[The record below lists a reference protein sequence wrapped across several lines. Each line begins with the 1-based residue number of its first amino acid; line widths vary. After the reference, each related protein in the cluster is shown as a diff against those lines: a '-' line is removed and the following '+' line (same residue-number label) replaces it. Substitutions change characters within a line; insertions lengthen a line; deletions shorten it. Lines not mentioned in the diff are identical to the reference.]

1 MNKKN
6 QYTDSVKETLILT
19 LAVAIIAAAVYFF
32 LVPSHA
38 SVSSISGLGIIL
50 ALIMVTVTGC
60 DYTLEEKRE
69 MKRYEKQGRE
79 NAKNYIR
86 EKYGIDAKIT
96 EINCEK
102 YSSSPVPDFFPAPTG
117 NVFVKMKY
125 KGADFLVAISGQKKN
140 TDGLDNYQ
148 FQEIATAFAQEMYNI
163 TGLHAESAYV
173 CYGEYG
179 TVKDEKNGM
188 IHTFYD
194 GENLAEVLQKESAR
208 AVVSYANQDVEQI
221 PVSQISQKT
230 GVDTILLT
238 DYESREAYQTVRCP
252 YYNLA
257 GWPIENGIENQLY
270 LMNGYRVVGAGED
283 TYVKCEKKIQDDIIL
298 ITENPKDQIILE
310 KTSLDSQENWN
321 GNGFIDAKQVASAYA
336 FDTNSEKVY
345 VYFPV
350 EKLDTKE
357 VKEAQ
362 LVKQY
367 QYKGETCYDNI
378 ISKVTDDGKYIHGI
392 VYTRDETE
400 IKISVFIDK

>member
-1 MNKKN
+1 MRGWIGRRCMGKRK
-6 QYTDSVKETLILT
+6 
-19 LAVAIIAAAVYFF
+19 AVYWI
-32 LVPSHA
+32 L
-38 SVSSISGLGIIL
+38 L

-60 DYTLEEKRE
+60 GYTLEEKRE

-102 YSSSPVPDFFPAPTG
+102 YSSSPVPDFFPSPTG

-179 TVKDEKNGM
+179 TVKDKKNGM

-208 AVVSYANQDVEQI
+208 AVVSYADQDVEQI
-221 PVSQISQKT
+221 HVSQISQKT

-310 KTSLDSQENWN
+310 KTSLDSQKNWN

-400 IKISVFIDK
+400 IKISVFIDQ

>member
-1 MNKKN
+1 MRGWIGRRCMGKRK
-6 QYTDSVKETLILT
+6 
-19 LAVAIIAAAVYFF
+19 AVYWI
-32 LVPSHA
+32 L
-38 SVSSISGLGIIL
+38 L

-60 DYTLEEKRE
+60 GYTLEEKRE

-102 YSSSPVPDFFPAPTG
+102 YSSSPVPDFFPSPTG

-148 FQEIATAFAQEMYNI
+148 FQEIATVFAQEMYNI

-283 TYVKCEKKIQDDIIL
+283 TYVKCEKKIQDEIIL

-400 IKISVFIDK
+400 IKISVFIDQ

>member
-1 MNKKN
+1 MRGWIGRRCMGKRK
-6 QYTDSVKETLILT
+6 
-19 LAVAIIAAAVYFF
+19 AVYWI
-32 LVPSHA
+32 L
-38 SVSSISGLGIIL
+38 L

-60 DYTLEEKRE
+60 GYTLEEKRE

-102 YSSSPVPDFFPAPTG
+102 YSSSPVPDFFPSPTG
-117 NVFVKMKY
+117 YVFVKMKY
-125 KGADFLVAISGQKKN
+125 KEADFLVAISGQKKN

-148 FQEIATAFAQEMYNI
+148 FREIATAFAQEMYNI

-221 PVSQISQKT
+221 PVSQIRQKT

-321 GNGFIDAKQVASAYA
+321 GNGFIDAKQVASAYT

>member
-1 MNKKN
+1 MRGWIGRRCMGKRK
-6 QYTDSVKETLILT
+6 
-19 LAVAIIAAAVYFF
+19 AVYWI
-32 LVPSHA
+32 L
-38 SVSSISGLGIIL
+38 L

-60 DYTLEEKRE
+60 GYTLEEKRE

-125 KGADFLVAISGQKKN
+125 EGADFLVAISGQKKN

>member
-1 MNKKN
+1 MRGWIGRRCMGKRK
-6 QYTDSVKETLILT
+6 
-19 LAVAIIAAAVYFF
+19 AVYWLF
-32 LVPSHA
+32 
-38 SVSSISGLGIIL
+38 L

-60 DYTLEEKRE
+60 GYTLEEKRE

-321 GNGFIDAKQVASAYA
+321 GNGFIDAKQVASAYT

-345 VYFPV
+345 AYFPV

-400 IKISVFIDK
+400 IKISVFIDQ

>member
-1 MNKKN
+1 MRGWIGRRCMGKRK
-6 QYTDSVKETLILT
+6 
-19 LAVAIIAAAVYFF
+19 AVYWI
-32 LVPSHA
+32 L
-38 SVSSISGLGIIL
+38 L

-60 DYTLEEKRE
+60 GYTLEEKRE

-102 YSSSPVPDFFPAPTG
+102 YSSSPVPDFFPSPTG

-125 KGADFLVAISGQKKN
+125 KVADFLVAISGQKKN

-321 GNGFIDAKQVASAYA
+321 GNGFIDAKQVASAYT

>member
-1 MNKKN
+1 MRGWIGRRCMGKRK
-6 QYTDSVKETLILT
+6 
-19 LAVAIIAAAVYFF
+19 AVYWT
-32 LVPSHA
+32 L
-38 SVSSISGLGIIL
+38 L
-50 ALIMVTVTGC
+50 ALIVVTVTGC
-60 DYTLEEKRE
+60 GYTLEEKRE

-102 YSSSPVPDFFPAPTG
+102 YSSSPVPDFFPSPTG

-125 KGADFLVAISGQKKN
+125 KGAEFLVAISGQKKN

-298 ITENPKDQIILE
+298 ITENPKDQILLE

-367 QYKGETCYDNI
+367 QYKGETRYDNI

-400 IKISVFIDK
+400 IKISVFIDQ

>member
-1 MNKKN
+1 MRGWIGRRCMGKRK
-6 QYTDSVKETLILT
+6 
-19 LAVAIIAAAVYFF
+19 AVYWI
-32 LVPSHA
+32 LV
-38 SVSSISGLGIIL
+38 

-60 DYTLEEKRE
+60 GYTLEEKRE
-69 MKRYEKQGRE
+69 MKRYEKQGRG

-102 YSSSPVPDFFPAPTG
+102 YSSSPVPDFFPSPTG

-163 TGLHAESAYV
+163 TGLHAESDYV

>member
-1 MNKKN
+1 MRGWIGRRCMGKRK
-6 QYTDSVKETLILT
+6 
-19 LAVAIIAAAVYFF
+19 AVYWI
-32 LVPSHA
+32 L
-38 SVSSISGLGIIL
+38 L

-60 DYTLEEKRE
+60 GYTLEEKRE
-69 MKRYEKQGRE
+69 MKRYEKQGRG

-102 YSSSPVPDFFPAPTG
+102 YSSSPVPDFFPSPTG

-321 GNGFIDAKQVASAYA
+321 GNGFINAKQVASAYA

-378 ISKVTDDGKYIHGI
+378 ISKVTDDGKYIHGV

-400 IKISVFIDK
+400 IKISVFIDQ

>member
-1 MNKKN
+1 MRGWIGRRCMGKRK
-6 QYTDSVKETLILT
+6 
-19 LAVAIIAAAVYFF
+19 AVYWI
-32 LVPSHA
+32 LV
-38 SVSSISGLGIIL
+38 

-60 DYTLEEKRE
+60 GYTLEEKRE
-69 MKRYEKQGRE
+69 MKRYEKQGRG

-96 EINCEK
+96 EINCKK
-102 YSSSPVPDFFPAPTG
+102 YSSSPVPDFFPSPTG

-125 KGADFLVAISGQKKN
+125 KGAEFLVAISGQKKN

>member
-1 MNKKN
+1 MRGWIGRRCMGKRK
-6 QYTDSVKETLILT
+6 
-19 LAVAIIAAAVYFF
+19 AVYWI
-32 LVPSHA
+32 L
-38 SVSSISGLGIIL
+38 L
-50 ALIMVTVTGC
+50 ALIVVTVTGC
-60 DYTLEEKRE
+60 GYTLEEKRE

-102 YSSSPVPDFFPAPTG
+102 YSSSPVPDFFPSPTG

-298 ITENPKDQIILE
+298 ITENPKDQIILD

-321 GNGFIDAKQVASAYA
+321 GNGFIDANQVASAYA

-400 IKISVFIDK
+400 IKISVFIDQ

>member
-1 MNKKN
+1 MRGWIGRRCMGKRK
-6 QYTDSVKETLILT
+6 
-19 LAVAIIAAAVYFF
+19 AVYWI
-32 LVPSHA
+32 L
-38 SVSSISGLGIIL
+38 L

-60 DYTLEEKRE
+60 GYTLEEKRE

-102 YSSSPVPDFFPAPTG
+102 YSSSPVPDFFPSPTG

-270 LMNGYRVVGAGED
+270 LMNGYRVVGAVED

-400 IKISVFIDK
+400 IKISVFIDQ

>member
-1 MNKKN
+1 MRGWIGRRCMGKRK
-6 QYTDSVKETLILT
+6 
-19 LAVAIIAAAVYFF
+19 AVYWI
-32 LVPSHA
+32 L
-38 SVSSISGLGIIL
+38 L

-60 DYTLEEKRE
+60 GYTLEENRE
-69 MKRYEKQGRE
+69 MKRYEKQGRG

-102 YSSSPVPDFFPAPTG
+102 YSSSPVPDFFPSPTG

-163 TGLHAESAYV
+163 TGLHAESDYV

-310 KTSLDSQENWN
+310 KTSLDSQKNWN
-321 GNGFIDAKQVASAYA
+321 GNGFIDAKQAASAYA

>member
-1 MNKKN
+1 MRGWIGRRCMGKRKVV
-6 QYTDSVKETLILT
+6 YWIL
-19 LAVAIIAAAVYFF
+19 
-32 LVPSHA
+32 
-38 SVSSISGLGIIL
+38 L

-60 DYTLEEKRE
+60 GYTLEEKRE

-102 YSSSPVPDFFPAPTG
+102 YSSSPVPDFFPSPTG

-208 AVVSYANQDVEQI
+208 AVVSYADQDVEQI

-283 TYVKCEKKIQDDIIL
+283 TYVECEKKIQDDIIL

-345 VYFPV
+345 VYFPL

-400 IKISVFIDK
+400 IKISVFIDQ

>member
-1 MNKKN
+1 MRGWIGRRCMGKRKA
-6 QYTDSVKETLILT
+6 VCWIL
-19 LAVAIIAAAVYFF
+19 
-32 LVPSHA
+32 
-38 SVSSISGLGIIL
+38 L

-60 DYTLEEKRE
+60 GYTLEEKRE

-102 YSSSPVPDFFPAPTG
+102 YSSSPVPDFFPSPTG

-125 KGADFLVAISGQKKN
+125 KGAEFLVAISGQKKN

-230 GVDTILLT
+230 GIDTILLT

-270 LMNGYRVVGAGED
+270 RMNGYRVVGAGED

-298 ITENPKDQIILE
+298 ITENPKNQIILE

-321 GNGFIDAKQVASAYA
+321 GNGFIDAKQVANAYT

-400 IKISVFIDK
+400 IKISVFIDQ

>member
-1 MNKKN
+1 MRGWIGRRCMGKRK
-6 QYTDSVKETLILT
+6 
-19 LAVAIIAAAVYFF
+19 AVYWLF
-32 LVPSHA
+32 
-38 SVSSISGLGIIL
+38 L

-60 DYTLEEKRE
+60 GYTLEEKRE

-102 YSSSPVPDFFPAPTG
+102 YSSSPVPDFFPSPTG

-140 TDGLDNYQ
+140 MDGLDNYQ

-257 GWPIENGIENQLY
+257 GWSIENGIENQLY
-270 LMNGYRVVGAGED
+270 LINGYRVVGAGED

-345 VYFPV
+345 VYFSV

-400 IKISVFIDK
+400 IKISVFIDQ

>member
-1 MNKKN
+1 MRGWIGRRCMGKRK
-6 QYTDSVKETLILT
+6 
-19 LAVAIIAAAVYFF
+19 AVYWI
-32 LVPSHA
+32 L
-38 SVSSISGLGIIL
+38 L

-60 DYTLEEKRE
+60 GYTLEEKRE

-102 YSSSPVPDFFPAPTG
+102 YSSSPVPDFFPSPTG

-194 GENLAEVLQKESAR
+194 GENLVEVLQKESAR

-221 PVSQISQKT
+221 PVSISQKT

-345 VYFPV
+345 VYFPL

-378 ISKVTDDGKYIHGI
+378 ISKVTDDGRYIHGI

-400 IKISVFIDK
+400 IKISVFIDQ

>member
-1 MNKKN
+1 MRGWIGRRCMGKRK
-6 QYTDSVKETLILT
+6 
-19 LAVAIIAAAVYFF
+19 AVYWI
-32 LVPSHA
+32 L
-38 SVSSISGLGIIL
+38 L

-60 DYTLEEKRE
+60 GYTLEEKRE

-102 YSSSPVPDFFPAPTG
+102 YSSSPVPDFFPSPTG

-125 KGADFLVAISGQKKN
+125 KGADFFVAISGQKKN

-270 LMNGYRVVGAGED
+270 LMNVYRVVGAGED

-310 KTSLDSQENWN
+310 KTSLDSQKNWN

-400 IKISVFIDK
+400 IKISVFIDQ

>member
-1 MNKKN
+1 MRGWIGRRCMGKRK
-6 QYTDSVKETLILT
+6 
-19 LAVAIIAAAVYFF
+19 AVYWI
-32 LVPSHA
+32 L
-38 SVSSISGLGIIL
+38 L
-50 ALIMVTVTGC
+50 ALIVVTVTGC
-60 DYTLEEKRE
+60 GYTLEEKRE

-102 YSSSPVPDFFPAPTG
+102 YSSSPVPDFFPSPTG

-283 TYVKCEKKIQDDIIL
+283 TYVKCKKKIQDDIIL

-321 GNGFIDAKQVASAYA
+321 GNGFIDAKQVASAYT

>member
-1 MNKKN
+1 MRGWIGRRCMGKRKVV
-6 QYTDSVKETLILT
+6 YWIL
-19 LAVAIIAAAVYFF
+19 
-32 LVPSHA
+32 
-38 SVSSISGLGIIL
+38 L

-60 DYTLEEKRE
+60 GYTLEEKRE

-102 YSSSPVPDFFPAPTG
+102 YSSSPVPDFFPSPTG

-270 LMNGYRVVGAGED
+270 LINGYRVVGAGED

-310 KTSLDSQENWN
+310 KTSLDSQKNWN

-400 IKISVFIDK
+400 IKISVFIDQ

>member
-1 MNKKN
+1 MRGWIGRRCMGKRK
-6 QYTDSVKETLILT
+6 
-19 LAVAIIAAAVYFF
+19 AVYWI
-32 LVPSHA
+32 L
-38 SVSSISGLGIIL
+38 L
-50 ALIMVTVTGC
+50 ALIVVTVTGC
-60 DYTLEEKRE
+60 GYTLEEKRE

-102 YSSSPVPDFFPAPTG
+102 YSSSPVPDFFPSPTG

-188 IHTFYD
+188 IPTFYD

-321 GNGFIDAKQVASAYA
+321 GNGFIDAKQVANAYT

-400 IKISVFIDK
+400 IKISVFIDQ

>member
-1 MNKKN
+1 MRGWIGRRCMGKRKVV
-6 QYTDSVKETLILT
+6 YWIL
-19 LAVAIIAAAVYFF
+19 
-32 LVPSHA
+32 
-38 SVSSISGLGIIL
+38 L

-60 DYTLEEKRE
+60 GYTLEEKRE

-86 EKYGIDAKIT
+86 KKYGIDAKIT

-102 YSSSPVPDFFPAPTG
+102 YSSSPVPDFFPSPTG

-321 GNGFIDAKQVASAYA
+321 GNGFIDAKQVASAYT

>member
-1 MNKKN
+1 MRGWIGRRCMGKRK
-6 QYTDSVKETLILT
+6 
-19 LAVAIIAAAVYFF
+19 AVYWI
-32 LVPSHA
+32 L
-38 SVSSISGLGIIL
+38 L

-60 DYTLEEKRE
+60 GYTLEEKRE

-102 YSSSPVPDFFPAPTG
+102 YSSSPVPDFFPSPTG

-125 KGADFLVAISGQKKN
+125 KGAEFLVAISGQKKN

-270 LMNGYRVVGAGED
+270 RMNGYRVVGAGED

-400 IKISVFIDK
+400 IKISVFIDQ

>member
-1 MNKKN
+1 MRGWIGRRCMGKRKVV
-6 QYTDSVKETLILT
+6 YWIL
-19 LAVAIIAAAVYFF
+19 
-32 LVPSHA
+32 
-38 SVSSISGLGIIL
+38 L
-50 ALIMVTVTGC
+50 ALTMVTVTGC
-60 DYTLEEKRE
+60 GYTLEEKRE

-102 YSSSPVPDFFPAPTG
+102 YSSSPVPDFFPSPTG

-125 KGADFLVAISGQKKN
+125 KGAEFLVAISGQKKN

-188 IHTFYD
+188 LHTFYD
-194 GENLAEVLQKESAR
+194 GKNLAEVLQKESAR

>member
-1 MNKKN
+1 MRGWIGRRCMGKRK
-6 QYTDSVKETLILT
+6 
-19 LAVAIIAAAVYFF
+19 AVYWI
-32 LVPSHA
+32 L
-38 SVSSISGLGIIL
+38 L
-50 ALIMVTVTGC
+50 ALIVVTVTGC
-60 DYTLEEKRE
+60 GYTLEEKRE

-102 YSSSPVPDFFPAPTG
+102 YSSSPVPDFFPSPTG

-194 GENLAEVLQKESAR
+194 GGNLAEVLQKESAR

-310 KTSLDSQENWN
+310 KTSLDSQKNWN

-400 IKISVFIDK
+400 IKISVFIDQ

>member
-1 MNKKN
+1 MRGWIGRRCMGKRK
-6 QYTDSVKETLILT
+6 
-19 LAVAIIAAAVYFF
+19 AVYWI
-32 LVPSHA
+32 L
-38 SVSSISGLGIIL
+38 L
-50 ALIMVTVTGC
+50 ALIVVTVTGC
-60 DYTLEEKRE
+60 GYTLEEKRE

-102 YSSSPVPDFFPAPTG
+102 YSSSPVPDFFPSPTG

-125 KGADFLVAISGQKKN
+125 KGAEFLVAISGQKKN

-148 FQEIATAFAQEMYNI
+148 FQEIATAFAQEIYNI

-221 PVSQISQKT
+221 PASQISQKT

-270 LMNGYRVVGAGED
+270 LMNGYRVVSTGED

-298 ITENPKDQIILE
+298 ITENPKEQITLE
-310 KTSLDSQENWN
+310 KSSLDPQENWN
-321 GNGFIDAKQVASAYA
+321 GNGFIDAKQVASAYTL
-336 FDTNSEKVY
+336 DTNSEKIY

-350 EKLDTKE
+350 EKLDTKD
-357 VKEAQ
+357 VKEVQ

-367 QYKGETCYDNI
+367 QYKGKTCYDNI

-400 IKISVFIDK
+400 IKISVLLDKQ

>member
-1 MNKKN
+1 MRGWIGRRCMGKRK
-6 QYTDSVKETLILT
+6 
-19 LAVAIIAAAVYFF
+19 AVYWI
-32 LVPSHA
+32 L
-38 SVSSISGLGIIL
+38 L

-60 DYTLEEKRE
+60 GYTLEEKRE

-102 YSSSPVPDFFPAPTG
+102 YSSSPVPDFFPSPTG

-125 KGADFLVAISGQKKN
+125 KGAEFFVAISGQKKN

-310 KTSLDSQENWN
+310 KNSLDSQENWN
-321 GNGFIDAKQVASAYA
+321 GNGFIDAKQVASAYT

-400 IKISVFIDK
+400 IKISVFIDQ

>member
-1 MNKKN
+1 MRGWIGRRCMGKRK
-6 QYTDSVKETLILT
+6 
-19 LAVAIIAAAVYFF
+19 AVYWI
-32 LVPSHA
+32 L
-38 SVSSISGLGIIL
+38 L

-60 DYTLEEKRE
+60 GYTLEEKRE

-102 YSSSPVPDFFPAPTG
+102 YSSSPVPDFFPSPTG

-125 KGADFLVAISGQKKN
+125 KGADFFVAISGQKKN

-238 DYESREAYQTVRCP
+238 DYESREAYQMVRCP

-283 TYVKCEKKIQDDIIL
+283 TYVKCEKKNQDDIIL

-321 GNGFIDAKQVASAYA
+321 GNGFIDAKQVASAYT

>member
-1 MNKKN
+1 MRGWIGRRCMGKRK
-6 QYTDSVKETLILT
+6 
-19 LAVAIIAAAVYFF
+19 AVYWI
-32 LVPSHA
+32 L
-38 SVSSISGLGIIL
+38 L

-60 DYTLEEKRE
+60 GYTLEEKRE

-79 NAKNYIR
+79 NARNYIR

-102 YSSSPVPDFFPAPTG
+102 YSSSPVPDFFPSPTG

-400 IKISVFIDK
+400 IKISVFIDQ

>member
-1 MNKKN
+1 MRGWIGRRCMGKRK
-6 QYTDSVKETLILT
+6 
-19 LAVAIIAAAVYFF
+19 AVYWLF
-32 LVPSHA
+32 
-38 SVSSISGLGIIL
+38 L

-60 DYTLEEKRE
+60 GYTLEEKRE

-102 YSSSPVPDFFPAPTG
+102 YSSSPVPDFFPSPTG

-310 KTSLDSQENWN
+310 KTSLDSQKNWN
-321 GNGFIDAKQVASAYA
+321 GNGFIDAKQAASAYA

>member
-1 MNKKN
+1 MRGWIGRRCMGKRK
-6 QYTDSVKETLILT
+6 
-19 LAVAIIAAAVYFF
+19 AVYWI
-32 LVPSHA
+32 L
-38 SVSSISGLGIIL
+38 L

-140 TDGLDNYQ
+140 MDGLDNYQ

>member
-1 MNKKN
+1 MRGWIGRRCMGKRK
-6 QYTDSVKETLILT
+6 
-19 LAVAIIAAAVYFF
+19 AVYWI
-32 LVPSHA
+32 L
-38 SVSSISGLGIIL
+38 L

-60 DYTLEEKRE
+60 GYTLEEKRE

-102 YSSSPVPDFFPAPTG
+102 YSSSPVPDFFPSPTG

-125 KGADFLVAISGQKKN
+125 KGAEFLVAISGQKKD

>member
-1 MNKKN
+1 MRGWIGRRCMGKRKVV
-6 QYTDSVKETLILT
+6 YWIL
-19 LAVAIIAAAVYFF
+19 
-32 LVPSHA
+32 
-38 SVSSISGLGIIL
+38 L

-60 DYTLEEKRE
+60 GYTLEEKRE

-102 YSSSPVPDFFPAPTG
+102 YSSSPVPDFFPSPTG

-208 AVVSYANQDVEQI
+208 AVVSYADQDVEQI
-221 PVSQISQKT
+221 HVSQISQKT

-270 LMNGYRVVGAGED
+270 RMNGYRVVGAGED

-310 KTSLDSQENWN
+310 KTSLDSQKNWN

-400 IKISVFIDK
+400 IKISVFIDQ

>member
-1 MNKKN
+1 MRGWIGRRCMGKRK
-6 QYTDSVKETLILT
+6 
-19 LAVAIIAAAVYFF
+19 AVYWI
-32 LVPSHA
+32 L
-38 SVSSISGLGIIL
+38 L

-60 DYTLEEKRE
+60 GYTLEEKRE
-69 MKRYEKQGRE
+69 MKRYEKQGRG

-102 YSSSPVPDFFPAPTG
+102 YSSSPVPDFFPSPTG

-163 TGLHAESAYV
+163 TGLHAESDYV

-378 ISKVTDDGKYIHGI
+378 ISKVTDNGKYIHGI

>member
-1 MNKKN
+1 MRGWIGRRCMGKRK
-6 QYTDSVKETLILT
+6 
-19 LAVAIIAAAVYFF
+19 AVYWI
-32 LVPSHA
+32 L
-38 SVSSISGLGIIL
+38 L

-60 DYTLEEKRE
+60 GYTLEEKRE

-102 YSSSPVPDFFPAPTG
+102 YSSSPVPDFFPSPTG

-125 KGADFLVAISGQKKN
+125 KGAEFLVAISGQKKN

>member
-1 MNKKN
+1 MRGWIGRRCMGKRK
-6 QYTDSVKETLILT
+6 
-19 LAVAIIAAAVYFF
+19 AVYWIF
-32 LVPSHA
+32 
-38 SVSSISGLGIIL
+38 L

-60 DYTLEEKRE
+60 GYTLEEKRE

-102 YSSSPVPDFFPAPTG
+102 YSSSPVPDFFPSPTG

-125 KGADFLVAISGQKKN
+125 KGAEFLVAISGQKKN

-321 GNGFIDAKQVASAYA
+321 GNGFIDAKQVASVYA

-400 IKISVFIDK
+400 IKISVFIDQ

>member
-1 MNKKN
+1 MRGWIGRRCMGKRKVV
-6 QYTDSVKETLILT
+6 YWIL
-19 LAVAIIAAAVYFF
+19 
-32 LVPSHA
+32 
-38 SVSSISGLGIIL
+38 L

-60 DYTLEEKRE
+60 GYTLEEKRE

-102 YSSSPVPDFFPAPTG
+102 YSSSPVPDFFPSPTG

-208 AVVSYANQDVEQI
+208 AVVSYADQDVEQI

-283 TYVKCEKKIQDDIIL
+283 TYVECEKKIQDDIIL

-345 VYFPV
+345 VYFPL

-378 ISKVTDDGKYIHGI
+378 ISKVTDDGRYIHGI

-400 IKISVFIDK
+400 IKISVFIDQ

>member
-1 MNKKN
+1 MRGWIGRRCMGKRK
-6 QYTDSVKETLILT
+6 
-19 LAVAIIAAAVYFF
+19 AVYWI
-32 LVPSHA
+32 L
-38 SVSSISGLGIIL
+38 L

-60 DYTLEEKRE
+60 GYTLEEKRE

-102 YSSSPVPDFFPAPTG
+102 YSSSPVPDFFPSPTG

-125 KGADFLVAISGQKKN
+125 KGAEFLVAISGQKKN

-270 LMNGYRVVGAGED
+270 LINGYRVVGAGED

-298 ITENPKDQIILE
+298 ITENPKNQIILE

-321 GNGFIDAKQVASAYA
+321 GNGFIDAKQVANAYT

-367 QYKGETCYDNI
+367 QYKGETRYDNI

-400 IKISVFIDK
+400 IKISVFIDQ